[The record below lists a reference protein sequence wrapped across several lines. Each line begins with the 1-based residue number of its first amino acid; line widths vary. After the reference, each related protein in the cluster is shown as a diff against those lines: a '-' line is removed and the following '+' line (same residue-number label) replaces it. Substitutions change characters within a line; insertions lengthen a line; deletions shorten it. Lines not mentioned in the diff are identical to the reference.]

1 MTDDMYEHIWYAD
14 TPFAT
19 VAQVCPDLYDRTLT
33 VNGCS
38 KAYSMTGWR
47 IGYAGGP
54 QWIIKAMSKLQSQST
69 SNPCS
74 ISQAAAVAAL
84 RSEEHTSELQSLMRI
99 SYAVFCLNKNIIHIS
114 RTTNPQ
120 CTTNPDNC
128 CLQHLEN
135 K

>member
-14 TPFAT
+14 TPFAI

-74 ISQAAAVAAL
+74 ISQAAAVA

-99 SYAVFCLNKNIIHIS
+99 SYAVFCLKKKKKHM
-114 RTTNPQ
+114 
-120 CTTNPDNC
+120 
-128 CLQHLEN
+128 
-135 K
+135 